1 MSKSKENLLN
11 IGVIGMGNAG
21 GMMANLASKHG
32 FDAMAINASEK
43 DLTLLDGDITKIPV
57 GDGRGTGKSRDEAK
71 EFFFNR
77 INLVQD
83 PTVVEF
89 IEKHD
94 AIVVASSIGGGF
106 GSGSSLILVDVLTKM
121 TGGEKLV
128 IPAGVIP
135 FDDEGYTA
143 QNHAI
148 EWLKELDAMEAS
160 YLLYDNNIF
169 GNIPKQKA
177 HERVNEQFVYD
188 LMVMRGDTLYDTTS
202 GGIDNRDMM
211 TALSIPGR
219 IVTDWIPEIE
229 EAEVI
234 NGSLVATIA
243 KHLKEKSAHAEL
255 SDDKVIK
262 ASALIYS
269 LNEDFDNYKP
279 SLKKDMQEIFGAHL
293 NDYDNLA
300 DITGDEDEIPTNS
313 ISIILTGLSAP
324 NLRINR
330 LVSRRDK
337 LEADILGVKKSSSK
351 LSSAK
356 TGNSALQL
364 KSKSFAD
371 GGSKSISATDFLKGY
386 VAAKTG
392 GKTESDK

>member
-1 MSKSKENLLN
+1 MSRENLLN

-57 GDGRGTGKSRDEAK
+57 GDGRGTGKSRDEAAS
-71 EFFFNR
+71 FFFNR

-83 PTVVEF
+83 PTVVDF
-89 IEKHD
+89 IGKHD

-106 GSGSSLILVDVLTKM
+106 GSGSSLMLADVLTKM

-135 FDDEGYTA
+135 FDDELYTSHK
-143 QNHAI
+143 HAI
-148 EWLKELDAMEAS
+148 EWLKELGKMDIS
-160 YLLYDNNIF
+160 YLLYDNSIF

-177 HERVNEQFVYD
+177 HDRVNEQFVYD
-188 LMVMRGDTLYDTTS
+188 LMVMRGDTLYNTAS

-229 EAEVI
+229 EAEIV
-234 NGSLVATIA
+234 NGSLIATMA

-269 LNEDFDNYKP
+269 LDEDFDSYKP
-279 SLKKDMQEIFGAHL
+279 SLKKDIQEIFGAHL

-300 DITGDEDEIPTNS
+300 DITGDEDEIPANS

-330 LVSRRDK
+330 LVNRYDQ
-337 LEADILGVKKSSSK
+337 LEADILKARKSSNK
-351 LSSAK
+351 LSSVK

-371 GGSKSISATDFLKGY
+371 GGSKTISATDFLKGY

-392 GKTESDK
+392 GNTESDK

>member
-1 MSKSKENLLN
+1 MSEKREVLLN

-32 FDAMAINASEK
+32 FDAIAINASEK
-43 DLTLLDGDITKIPV
+43 DLNLLDGEVVKIPV

-89 IEKHD
+89 VENHD
-94 AIVVASSIGGGF
+94 VIVVASSIGGGF
-106 GSGSSLILVDVLTKM
+106 GSGSSLILTDVLTKM
-121 TGGEKLV
+121 TNGEKLV

-148 EWLKELDAMEAS
+148 EWLKELDDMDAS

-169 GNIPKQKA
+169 DNIPKQKA

-188 LMVMRGDTLYDTTS
+188 IMVLRGDTLYDTVS
-202 GGIDNRDMM
+202 GGIDNRDML
-211 TALSIPGR
+211 TAISIPGR

-229 EAEVI
+229 QADVI
-234 NGSLVATIA
+234 DGSLITTIV

-255 SDDKVIK
+255 ADDKVIK

-269 LNEDFDNYKP
+269 LSEDFDNYKS
-279 SLKKDMQEIFGAHL
+279 SLKKDMQETFGAHL
-293 NDYDNLA
+293 NDYDNFA
-300 DITGDEDEIPTNS
+300 DTEDDDTVTNS

-337 LEADILGVKKSSSK
+337 LEAEILGTKKSTNK
-351 LSSAK
+351 LSTAK
-356 TGNSALQL
+356 NGNAALQL
-364 KSKSFAD
+364 KSKSFA
-371 GGSKSISATDFLKGY
+371 GSGSKSLSTADFLKGY
-386 VAAKTG
+386 IAAKSG
-392 GKTESDK
+392 NVNSDK

>member
-1 MSKSKENLLN
+1 MSRENLLN

-57 GDGRGTGKSRDEAK
+57 GDGRGTGKSRDEAAS
-71 EFFFNR
+71 FFFNR

-83 PTVVEF
+83 PTVVDF
-89 IEKHD
+89 IGKHD
-94 AIVVASSIGGGF
+94 AIVIASSIGGGF
-106 GSGSSLILVDVLTKM
+106 GSGSSLMLADVLTKM

-135 FDDEGYTA
+135 FDDELYTSHK
-143 QNHAI
+143 HAI
-148 EWLKELDAMEAS
+148 EWLKELGKMDIS
-160 YLLYDNNIF
+160 YLLYDNSIF

-177 HERVNEQFVYD
+177 HDRVNEQFVYD
-188 LMVMRGDTLYDTTS
+188 LMVMRGDTLYNTAS

-229 EAEVI
+229 EAEIV
-234 NGSLVATIA
+234 NGSLIATVA

-269 LNEDFDNYKP
+269 LDEDFDSYKP
-279 SLKKDMQEIFGAHL
+279 SLKKDIQEIFGAHL

-300 DITGDEDEIPTNS
+300 DITGDEDEIPANS

-330 LVSRRDK
+330 LVNRYDQ
-337 LEADILGVKKSSSK
+337 LEADILKARKSSNK
-351 LSSAK
+351 LSSVK